1 MTVTSPVGG
10 PLAVAVGRNSASPGG
25 PLAVAVGRNSAF
37 TADAIGPQAAVAR
50 IAELQQL
57 ISQARCGAA
66 TNGGAS
72 FADALA
78 GAAQPTASAAGAYG
92 TAGAFGAT
100 GFGSNVAAAGAG
112 PDATPYDGLVT
123 AAAQRNGID
132 PALLHG
138 LIEQESGFDQTTASG
153 GAPASGAG
161 AQGLC
166 QLMPGTAA
174 SLGVSN
180 PLDPAQAIEGG
191 ARYLRQ
197 QLDAF
202 GGDPQLALAA
212 YNAGPGAVHRYGGV
226 PPYAETQA
234 YVQKVMGYA
243 NAYRSSHPAMGAAAP
258 PTPTQV
264 YS

>member
-1 MTVTSPVGG
+1 MSIGAPDVGATG
-10 PLAVAVGRNSASPGG
+10 AV
-25 PLAVAVGRNSAF
+25 
-37 TADAIGPQAAVAR
+37 GPQAAVAR

-57 ISQARCGAA
+57 IAQASSDGAA
-66 TNGGAS
+66 ANGGAS

-78 GAAQPTASAAGAYG
+78 GAGAQPTASAAGAFGATGAYG
-92 TAGAFGAT
+92 SAGAFGAT
-100 GFGSNVAAAGAG
+100 GGGTNVAAGGDGSGGSGSA
-112 PDATPYDGLVT
+112 PYDDLVT

-138 LIEQESGFDQTTASG
+138 LIQQESGFDPSAS
-153 GAPASGAG
+153 SGAG

-174 SLGVSN
+174 SLGVSD
-180 PLDPAQAIEGG
+180 PLDPAQSIEGG
-191 ARYLRQ
+191 ARYLKQ

-212 YNAGPGAVHRYGGV
+212 YNAGPGAVRRYGGV

-243 NAYRSSHPAMGAAAP
+243 NAYRSSHPAMGAAAAP
-258 PTPTQV
+258 PTPTTV
-264 YS
+264 FS

>member
-1 MTVTSPVGG
+1 MTSPVGD
-10 PLAVAVGRNSASPGG
+10 PLAVPVARNFASA
-25 PLAVAVGRNSAF
+25 
-37 TADAIGPQAAVAR
+37 TAGIGPQAAVAR

-57 ISQARCGAA
+57 ISQARCDGAA
-66 TNGGAS
+66 SNGGAS

-78 GAAQPTASAAGAYG
+78 GAGAQPMASAAGVDGATGAFG

-100 GFGSNVAAAGAG
+100 
-112 PDATPYDGLVT
+112 PYDGLVA

-138 LIEQESGFDQTTASG
+138 LIQQESGFDPSAS
-153 GAPASGAG
+153 SGAG

-180 PLDPAQAIEGG
+180 PLDPAQSIEGG
-191 ARYLRQ
+191 ARYLKQ

>member
-1 MTVTSPVGG
+1 MTVTSPIGD
-10 PLAVAVGRNSASPGG
+10 PLAVAVGRNSASATG
-25 PLAVAVGRNSAF
+25 
-37 TADAIGPQAAVAR
+37 AIGPQAAVAR

-57 ISQARCGAA
+57 ISQARCDGAA

-78 GAAQPTASAAGAYG
+78 GAGQPTASAAGSFG
-92 TAGAFGAT
+92 TAGAFGTPGVGAT
-100 GFGSNVAAAGAG
+100 GYGSNVAAAGTG
-112 PDATPYDGLVT
+112 PGATPYDSLVQ

-138 LIEQESGFDQTTASG
+138 LIQQESGFDPSAT
-153 GAPASGAG
+153 SGAG

-174 SLGVSN
+174 SLGVGN
-180 PLDPAQAIEGG
+180 PLDPAQSIEGG
-191 ARYLRQ
+191 ARYLKQ

-234 YVQKVMGYA
+234 YVQKVLGYA
-243 NAYRSSHPAMGAAAP
+243 NAYRSSQSALGGAAAP